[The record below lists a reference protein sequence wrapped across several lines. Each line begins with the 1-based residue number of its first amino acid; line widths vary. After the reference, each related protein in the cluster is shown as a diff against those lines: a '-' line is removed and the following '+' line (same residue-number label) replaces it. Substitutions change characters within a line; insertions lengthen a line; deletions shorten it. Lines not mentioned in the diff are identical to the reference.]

1 MITPLSMTNVPD
13 VARRTVTGALVIGV
27 AALVAAVSFGHP
39 LVGVGAA
46 IGLSLG
52 VLNFR
57 MVGSSVSRA
66 SRRSDGRTRRPLAVN
81 TVGRMALITA
91 VTIGLLIVSPQL
103 GFGILAGLA
112 VFQVL
117 LVVNVAR
124 SVLKAGALPATDV
137 IDVEA
142 TEPLVDPRPEVE

>member
-124 SVLKAGALPATDV
+124 SVLKAGAVPAADV

>member
-13 VARRTVTGALVIGV
+13 VARRTVTGALIVGV
-27 AALVAAVSFGHP
+27 AALVGAVSFRHP
-39 LVGVGAA
+39 LVGLGAD
-46 IGLSLG
+46 IGLALG

-57 MVGSSVSRA
+57 MVGRSVSRA
-66 SRRSDGRTRRPLAVN
+66 ARRTDGRTRRPLAAN
-81 TVGRMALITA
+81 TVGRMGLITV
-91 VTIGLLIVSPQL
+91 VTLGLLIVSPQL
-103 GFGILAGLA
+103 GFGILGGLA

-124 SVLKAGALPATDV
+124 SVLKAGAVGAADV

-142 TEPLVDPRPEVE
+142 SEPLVDPRPEGE